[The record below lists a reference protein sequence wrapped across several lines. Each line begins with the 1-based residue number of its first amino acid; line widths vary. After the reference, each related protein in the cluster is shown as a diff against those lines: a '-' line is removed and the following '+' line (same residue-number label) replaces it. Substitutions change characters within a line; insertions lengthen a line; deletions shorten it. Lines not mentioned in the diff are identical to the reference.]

1 MKNEGVMTKLGTFEI
16 VKLLLFLPEDHFITS
31 SEIRRYFSEIK
42 PGTLNAKLRKLKK
55 EGLIEVRLK
64 EKLERAGDDRQ
75 EYKLTKSGIENR
87 EGLVVKGLD
96 VLGSKIREIVESKT
110 AIDIKHNGEN
120 VQEVIQ
126 EFLMDFAEECAGMV
140 KEDIL
145 KEQQELLKRMLK
157 SYSKSF

>member
-1 MKNEGVMTKLGTFEI
+1 MSTAYIAGILNGL
-16 VKLLLFLPEDHFITS
+16 KLLLFLPVDHFITS

-75 EYKLTKSGIENR
+75 EYKLTKSGLANR
-87 EGLVVKGLD
+87 EELVAVGLR
-96 VLGSKIREIVESKT
+96 VLESRIKKISEIKDSSELNRKE
-110 AIDIKHNGEN
+110 KN
-120 VQEVIQ
+120 VQEIIE

-140 KEDIL
+140 KDNIL
-145 KEQQELLKRMLK
+145 KDQQEILKRMLK